1 MRVRTNENCLH
12 VRTDQDDLQSGIGR
26 DEMMNLNFSAS
37 HKKSFFMTYGVFML
51 NGIMALSIGS
61 VMPYLREAR
70 GLDYV
75 FCGLLVSI
83 HSVGNLMSSFL
94 AGMLPMA
101 IGRKK
106 SILVFNIAYPM
117 AYLLILLCSGRI
129 PLLIAFFLSGIA
141 RGASSNYCNSRINS
155 ISTGQIWMLN
165 GLHASFSVG
174 ALLFP
179 MILSMITR
187 SSDENWIYACVM
199 LLICGIISWVTYFL
213 MPWDDFNRDKMVK
226 KEKGASN
233 TGFFKEPVFYLTTAT
248 LFFYLCAEQGVIG
261 WMITYFKDT
270 GLLTGTLS
278 QMTATVQWLM
288 MLIGRLTVAYLSTK
302 VNKYTMIKLMGFFMA
317 VFFVFLLFVKSP
329 VLIMIGIIGFG
340 FSMAGIY
347 PTTVSFAGKLTAE
360 YPTSWSFI
368 LTIASFGSIL
378 MPSIIGAVA
387 ETAGIYTG
395 IATIVIAVV
404 LDVVAILL
412 MVRFLKKEE
421 QN

>member
-1 MRVRTNENCLH
+1 
-12 VRTDQDDLQSGIGR
+12 
-26 DEMMNLNFSAS
+26 MNLNFSPS

-61 VMPYLREAR
+61 VMPFLREAR

-83 HSVGNLMSSFL
+83 HSVGNLASSFL

-106 SILVFNIAYPM
+106 SILVFNITYPI
-117 AYLLILLCSGRI
+117 AYLMILLCSGKI
-129 PLLIAFFLSGIA
+129 ALLVAFLFTGIA

-179 MILSMITR
+179 LILSLMTK
-187 SSDENWIYACVM
+187 SSEDNWIYACVM
-199 LLICGIISWVTYFL
+199 LLICGIVSWLTYFL
-213 MPWDDFNRDKMVK
+213 MPWDDFNRDKLAK
-226 KEKGASN
+226 KEKDGSN
-233 TGFFKEPVFYLTTAT
+233 LGFFKEPIFYLSIAT

-288 MLIGRLTVAYLSTK
+288 MLIGRLTVAYLSTRA
-302 VNKYTMIKLMGFFMA
+302 NKYTMIKLMGIFMA

-329 VLIMIGIIGFG
+329 VLIMIGIVGFG

-347 PTTVSFAGKLTAE
+347 PTTVSFAGHLTE
-360 YPTSWSFI
+360 KYPTSWSFI

-387 ETAGIYTG
+387 SRAGIYMG

-404 LDVVAILL
+404 IDVVAILV
-412 MVRFLKKEE
+412 MVRFLKKED
-421 QN
+421 QKAA